1 MTTLQV
7 SGLAYRFTDTGRGCA
22 DVSFT
27 ATSGQLTVLTAPSG
41 AGKSTALA
49 AAAGV
54 LTPQAGEVLLD
65 GRPVARGEAALVL
78 QTAQVF
84 DRLTAWENV
93 ACAWGM
99 PTARLRDRAVAEL
112 ARYGLS
118 EVADSRTG
126 QMSGGQQQRVA
137 VVAAVAQEKPL
148 LLVDEATS
156 NLDEANAILVIET
169 LKEAAL
175 SRVVVVA
182 SHDAR
187 LCAQADSVIS
197 FGSEVRHD

>member
-1 MTTLQV
+1 MTTLRV
-7 SGLAYRFTDTGRGCA
+7 SGLTYRFADTGRGCS

-27 ATSGQLTVLTAPSG
+27 ATSGHLTVLTAPSG

-49 AAAGV
+49 ATAGV

-65 GRPVARGEAALVL
+65 GRPVARGETALVL

-99 PTARLRDRAVAEL
+99 PTTRLRDRAIAEL
-112 ARYGLS
+112 ARYGLA
-118 EVADSRTG
+118 EVADSRPD

-137 VVAAVAQEKPL
+137 LVAALAQNKPL
-148 LLVDEATS
+148 LLADEATS
-156 NLDEANAILVIET
+156 NLDEANARLVIET
-169 LKEAAL
+169 LLAAAQHQ
-175 SRVVVVA
+175 VVVVA

-187 LCAQADSVIS
+187 LCAQADNVVK
-197 FGSEVRHD
+197 FGSEVRHG